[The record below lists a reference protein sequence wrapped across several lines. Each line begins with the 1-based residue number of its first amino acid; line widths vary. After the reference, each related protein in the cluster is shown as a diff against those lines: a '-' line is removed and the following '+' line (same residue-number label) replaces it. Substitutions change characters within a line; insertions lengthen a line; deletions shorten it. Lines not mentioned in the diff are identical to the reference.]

1 MHRNSEDVRQAEG
14 QKRVDR
20 RLQAKPQAWLIE
32 QVVETGH
39 VALPGL
45 KLRSMVRPLTSSR
58 SSDVDDA
65 NF

>member
-45 KLRSMVRPLTSSR
+45 KLRIWLNGPAADLEPIVLC
-58 SSDVDDA
+58 
-65 NF
+65 